1 MGGLIY
7 PHWVD
12 YYVNKVLSSNI
23 LDFHSVFISKLHLHC
38 LSECEVL
45 MLSSNRMLVA
55 FFKVTCIHWIQ
66 LNEHADIIFIP
77 STWSDDWPAL
87 YLLYLSLSL
96 WKTLCTN
103 KFEQYMMRRLGVDK
117 FVRVRFSLWKWVPT
131 NQNAL
136 KSQSAKGPWELGSIE
151 CIFCR
156 SLYV

>member
-1 MGGLIY
+1 MGATSQYGWADLSSL
-7 PHWVD
+7 HWVD
-12 YYVNKVLSSNI
+12 YYVNRVLSCNI
-23 LDFHSVFISKLHLHC
+23 LDFHSVFISKFHLHC

-96 WKTLCTN
+96 LKTLCTN
-103 KFEQYMMRRLGVDK
+103 KFEQYMMRTLGELDFHYENGYRRTK
-117 FVRVRFSLWKWVPT
+117 MHLNPSQPRVPGNL
-131 NQNAL
+131 A
-136 KSQSAKGPWELGSIE
+136 A
-151 CIFCR
+151 
-156 SLYV
+156 